1 MRLKLND
8 KTALVSGSTSGI
20 GREIALAFADHGADV
35 IVNGRSADA
44 GTQLVERLEEEGVRA
59 TFAQSDITDPEA
71 LSKAVDGAAKRMGGI
86 DIVVANGAVGS
97 GPSTNF
103 FRDMPASEFE
113 SMTAHHYLS
122 RLYVIDATLE
132 YLIESEDGR
141 VVSISSDA
149 GRIPT
154 PGEVLPG
161 GAAAAVQMATR
172 ALAQEFARWEIPVNA
187 VAPTVVEDTELID
200 QITGEGPVA
209 SVFEGALDKQT
220 FPVRS
225 KDVAEIVLFLTGSPA
240 ARPVTGQ
247 TLSVTGGVAF

>member
-1 MRLKLND
+1 MRISLNG
-8 KTALVSGSTSGI
+8 KTAFVSGSTGGI
-20 GREIALAFADHGADV
+20 GREIALAYARHGADV
-35 IVNGRSADA
+35 IVNGRGVDA
-44 GTQLVERLEEEGVRA
+44 GEQLVERLEQEGIRA

-71 LSKAVDGAAKRMGGI
+71 LSVAVDDAAERMGGI
-86 DIVVANGAVGS
+86 DIVVANGAAGS

-122 RLYVIDATLE
+122 RLYVIDAALE
-132 YLIESEDGR
+132 HLIESDDGR

-187 VAPTVVEDTELID
+187 VAPTVVEDTELLD
-200 QITGEGPVA
+200 QITGDGPA
-209 SVFEGALDKQT
+209 SSVFEAALEKQT
-220 FPVRS
+220 FLVTAE
-225 KDVAEIVLFLTGSPA
+225 DVAEIVLFLTGSPA

-247 TLSVTGGVAF
+247 TISVTGGVAF